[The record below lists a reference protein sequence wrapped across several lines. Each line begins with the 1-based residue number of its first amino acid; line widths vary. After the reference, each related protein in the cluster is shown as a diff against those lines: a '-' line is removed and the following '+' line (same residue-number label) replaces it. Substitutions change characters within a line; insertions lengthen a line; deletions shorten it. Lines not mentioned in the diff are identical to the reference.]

1 MEVVKDKQGT
11 TLKFERK
18 LSKKEINNLQ
28 SYLNYAKAV
37 KGSKAKSTDIEQF
50 AEMAKQETWNALKK
64 KVLG

>member
-1 MEVVKDKQGT
+1 MEVLQEKTGT

-37 KGSKAKSTDIEQF
+37 KGSKAKSTDIEEF
-50 AEMAKQETWNALKK
+50 AEMAKQETWNAFKK
-64 KVLG
+64 KV